1 MSTSETNLSDQ
12 LDELEALSAIY
23 EGSIVVRENNACEIS
38 IGEGNAK
45 VVLHVNMPEGY
56 PRVRESQ

>member
-23 EGSIVVRENNACEIS
+23 EGSIVVRENNVCEIS